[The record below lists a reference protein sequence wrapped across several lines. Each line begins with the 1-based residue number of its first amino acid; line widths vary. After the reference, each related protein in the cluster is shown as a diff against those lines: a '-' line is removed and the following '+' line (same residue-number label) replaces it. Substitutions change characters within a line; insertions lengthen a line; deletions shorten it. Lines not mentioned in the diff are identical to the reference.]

1 MKINNVVEQLS
12 ALAQE
17 TRLEVFR
24 LLVKAGHGGLPAGE
38 IGRTIDLP
46 LPTLSFHL
54 RHLREAGLVSSRRE
68 GRSIIYVANYGA
80 MNDLVGFL
88 GENCCVGVDVAFAT
102 IKSGTESGKG
112 EIQ

>member
-1 MKINNVVEQLS
+1 MELINAVEQLS

-24 LLVKAGHGGLPAGE
+24 LLVKVGHGGLPAGE

-54 RHLREAGLVSSRRE
+54 RHLREARLVSSHRE

-80 MNDLVGFL
+80 MNNLVGFL
-88 GENCCVGVDVAFAT
+88 GENCCLGVDVAFSD
-102 IKSGTESGKG
+102 IKPGAEVGKG
-112 EIQ
+112 ETQ

>member
-1 MKINNVVEQLS
+1 MEMNSAVEQLS

-24 LLVKAGHGGLPAGE
+24 LLVRAGHGGLPAGE

-54 RHLREAGLVSSRRE
+54 RLLREAGLVASRRE
-68 GRSIIYVANYGA
+68 GRSIIYTANYGA
-80 MNDLVGFL
+80 MNALVGFL
-88 GENCCVGVDVAFAT
+88 GENCCLGVDVNITNIEAGADVG
-102 IKSGTESGKG
+102 IGES
-112 EIQ
+112 Q

>member
-1 MKINNVVEQLS
+1 MEINNAVEQLS

-24 LLVKAGHGGLPAGE
+24 LLVRAGHGGLPAGE

-54 RHLREAGLVSSRRE
+54 RLLREAGLVVSRRE
-68 GRSIIYVANYGA
+68 GRSIIYTANYGA
-80 MNDLVGFL
+80 MNALVGFL
-88 GENCCVGVDVAFAT
+88 GENCCLGVDVNITQINAGEGA
-102 IKSGTESGKG
+102 GTG
-112 EIQ
+112 ERQ

>member
-1 MKINNVVEQLS
+1 MEMINAVEQLS

-24 LLVKAGHGGLPAGE
+24 LLVKSGHGGLPAGE
-38 IGRTIDLP
+38 IGRTVDLP

-68 GRSIIYVANYGA
+68 GRSIIYIANYDA

-88 GENCCVGVDVAFAT
+88 GENCCVGVDVAFA
-102 IKSGTESGKG
+102 KLNAGAEAGKG